1 MIGYIRY
8 GNIWDGVPIYTIIM
22 RKELENGW
30 FVEVIPC
37 DAHGQ
42 IVSDPVVWDNFACW
56 WHATS
61 YFIQQYLDFY
71 NYVNTHL

>member
-8 GNIWDGVPIYTIIM
+8 GNIWNGVPIYAIIM

-37 DAHGQ
+37 DMYG
-42 IVSDPVVWDNFACW
+42 
-56 WHATS
+56 
-61 YFIQQYLDFY
+61 
-71 NYVNTHL
+71 